1 MQLRKTGLSEDGAVF
16 FYAEALIPRYRLKI
30 SCGTAVRRFRF
41 FYALQ
46 RVFFQNAAAF
56 CKDVKTIGINPS
68 VYMK

>member
-1 MQLRKTGLSEDGAVF
+1 MQHRKTGLSEDGAV
-16 FYAEALIPRYRLKI
+16 
-30 SCGTAVRRFRF
+30 F

-56 CKDVKTIGINPS
+56 CKGVKTIGINPS